1 MSPPA
6 RRVYRPR
13 NKKTVKLRLQ
23 HTSEDGNISPLLESI
38 SDRIDKRKLV
48 AFRRA
53 RLGSNPKYEGRQATA
68 IYLDVPY
75 ETLERVLR
83 EGGLIR

>member
-1 MSPPA
+1 MPG

-13 NKKTVKLRLQ
+13 TKRTVKLRIQ
-23 HTSEDGNISPLLESI
+23 HTSEDGEVSPLLESI

-68 IYLDVPY
+68 IYLDCDFN
-75 ETLERVLR
+75 TLERVLR
-83 EGGLIR
+83 EGGLIK